1 MIKSYILIAMRN
13 MWKRKVFTL
22 IQMLGLS
29 ISFGAALI
37 LFLTAMFEFSFD
49 DFHKNKDKIY
59 QAYRQQ
65 YSPHGIEND
74 SPMPV
79 PFAPAAQQELSGI
92 KYISRFGNAG
102 GLLRYNDKF
111 FDISLKY
118 ADPSFLQMFS
128 FPLLSGNAAGALQK
142 TDEVII
148 TRSYA
153 ETVMGTKDATG
164 KTIEIKTDNGWKSYI
179 ISGVAEDPPKNSSLK
194 FDILSR
200 FENFPGYKG
209 NEDKWS
215 NHNHPVFL
223 QLADN
228 IAPDSFE
235 QSARPFINKYFQTNI
250 KNLKRDG
257 AKPDTRGQFVNL
269 KLLPLSEIHFSS
281 ISSVGQAIKPFFP
294 FVLILL
300 SAVILFIGG
309 SNFVNLS
316 LAASFTRAREIGVRK
331 TFGAQKK
338 QIIIQFWCEA
348 FILCFLA
355 LLAGTGLLFAGL
367 KSYLAAT
374 GSNMSADILFTGQA
388 ILWFCLVFLLT
399 TALAGGYPSLVMARF
414 NTLRTLQ
421 GKLNVGSKNGL
432 RNTLTIVQ
440 FCIAIILIIST
451 LTISKQ
457 LSFIRNMP
465 LGFNKAEVISIP
477 IGNDIDPESALQQM
491 RNKIASIPSAVS
503 VTGTDINLGRG
514 LDGSVTNSVMGFD
527 YKNREIKTNW
537 LRIDYDYLKTLDIPL
552 IKGRDFSR
560 AFGTDTASV
569 LINEK
574 MAALLGEKEPV
585 GTMLP
590 LGDGHNV
597 KVIGVVKDFHF
608 KNLHQEIKPLTMV
621 IQPGE
626 WPVSYIFVRVKGDNL
641 VKSMQLIEKAWK
653 EVNPR
658 SQTGASFLDENTDR
672 EYKKE
677 EGMSKIFSAGA
688 GLAIFISC
696 MGLFASAL
704 LAMNQRVK
712 EIGIRKVLGASV
724 ANIIVMLSKDFA
736 RLVMIAFVIAAP
748 LTWFIM
754 HKWLED
760 FVYHINV
767 SGWII
772 LAGGLIVFSVALL
785 TVSFHSVKAALAN
798 PVKSLRSE

>member
-59 QAYRQQ
+59 QVYRQQ
-65 YSPHGIEND
+65 YSPRGIEND

-79 PFAPAAQQELSGI
+79 PFAPSAKAELSGI
-92 KYISRFGNAG
+92 KYISRFGNSG
-102 GLLRYNDKF
+102 GLLMYNDKF
-111 FDISLKY
+111 FDLSVKY

-128 FPLLSGNAAGALQK
+128 FPLVSGNASSALRNA
-142 TDEVII
+142 DEVII
-148 TRSYA
+148 TSSYA
-153 ETVMGTKDATG
+153 EKIMGTKDVTG
-164 KTIEIKTDNGWKSYI
+164 KTIKIKTDKDWKSYI
-179 ISGVAEDPPKNSSLK
+179 ISGVAEDPPKNSTLK

-209 NEDKWS
+209 NEDKWA
-215 NHNHPVFL
+215 NQNHPVFL

-228 IAPDSFE
+228 ITAESFE
-235 QSARPFINKYFQTNI
+235 QSARPFINKYFQTDI

-338 QIIIQFWCEA
+338 QIITQFWCEA

-355 LLAGTGLLFAGL
+355 LLAGTGLLLAGL

-374 GSNMSADILFTGQA
+374 GSNMSAEILFSGQA
-388 ILWFCLVFLLT
+388 LLWFCLVFLLT

-440 FCIAIILIIST
+440 FIIAIILIIST

-491 RNKIASIPSAVS
+491 RNKMAAIPAAVS

-527 YKNREIKTNW
+527 YKNREVKTNW

-585 GTMLP
+585 GTILP

-736 RLVMIAFVIAAP
+736 RLVLIAFVIAAP